1 MKVKDYVVIEDA
13 VVYLNE
19 ITHIN
24 FEGDL
29 EYDDVEYDEDE
40 CDSLYNMVIGF
51 KGGGRAVIHLG
62 NDENV
67 ARSKYQNYIGVIT
80 DAKDELR
87 KEQEQ
92 LLLG

>member
-1 MKVKDYVVIEDA
+1 MNSHIKIEDA
-13 VVYLNE
+13 VVYLDE

-29 EYDDVEYDEDE
+29 EYDDLEYDENDGNA
-40 CDSLYNMVIGF
+40 CYNMVVGF
-51 KGGGRAVIHLG
+51 KGGGKVTINLG
-62 NDENV
+62 DDEDV
-67 ARSKYQNYIGVIT
+67 ARSKYQNYVGVIT

-87 KEQEQ
+87 KEQ

>member
-1 MKVKDYVVIEDA
+1 MNSHIKIEDA
-13 VVYLNE
+13 VVYLDE

-29 EYDDVEYDEDE
+29 EYDDLEYDENDGNS
-40 CDSLYNMVIGF
+40 CYNMVVGF
-51 KGGGRAVIHLG
+51 KGGGKVVINLG
-62 NDENV
+62 DDEDV
-67 ARSKYQNYIGVIT
+67 ARSKYQNYVGVIT

-87 KEQEQ
+87 KEQ